1 MRTTLYG
8 RVTAFLIVTALVG
21 LTGCASPPT
30 REAMLVGAPATKNY
44 PYSVSVQTRGG
55 TETSAMTGANV
66 SNEEL
71 KAAVESSIVA
81 SKLFKSVVQDRNG
94 DYELTIIITQ
104 LTKPV
109 FGASFTV
116 EMEAGWALTK
126 VSDKTVVLRKV
137 IKSAHTATLDDAIVG
152 ATRMRLAI
160 EGAARK
166 NIAQGLQ
173 AIAELGALE
182 ADSRAERA
190 LTAAAVPG
198 LAAVTYPRT
207 LSGQDIAAHFASY
220 PSIEARRGEA
230 KPTRQA
236 PFTLRIRG
244 DGTVERSC
252 PRCFTPSASGS
263 MVVKRD
269 DAQVCFDWRRVPYPA
284 SGCFKLVQ
292 TSATDFEMRGVGFET
307 VINYSVAP

>member
-1 MRTTLYG
+1 MRTTICG
-8 RVTAFLIVTALVG
+8 RVTGILIVAAVVG
-21 LTGCASPPT
+21 LSGCASTAT

-44 PYSVSVQTRGG
+44 PYSVSVQARGG
-55 TETSAMTGANV
+55 TETGAMTGSTV

-71 KAAVESSIVA
+71 KAAVESSIMQ
-81 SKLFKSVVQDRNG
+81 SKLFKSVVQGGNG
-94 DYELTIIITQ
+94 DYELTVMVTQ

-126 VSDKTVVLRKV
+126 VSDKAIVLRKV
-137 IKSAHTATLDDAIVG
+137 VKSAHTATLDDAIVG
-152 ATRMRLAI
+152 ATRMRIAV

-173 AIAELGALE
+173 AIADLGALD
-182 ADSRAERA
+182 ADARSERGQA
-190 LTAAAVPG
+190 PAPTPA
-198 LAAVTYPRT
+198 AAVTYPRT

-230 KPTRQA
+230 TPTRRA

-252 PRCFTPSASGS
+252 PNCFKQSAGGS

-269 DAQVCFDWRRVPYPA
+269 DAQVCFDWDRTPYPA

-292 TSATDFEMRGVGFET
+292 TSATDFQMRGVGFET

>member
-1 MRTTLYG
+1 MRTTIYG
-8 RVTAFLIVTALVG
+8 RVTSFLIVTAVVG

-94 DYELTIIITQ
+94 DYEITIIITQ

-152 ATRMRLAI
+152 ATRMRMAI

-173 AIAELGALE
+173 AIADLGALD
-182 ADSRAERA
+182 ADARSERGQA
-190 LTAAAVPG
+190 PAPAPGAAN
-198 LAAVTYPRT
+198 YPRE
-207 LSGQDIAAHFASY
+207 LSGQDITAHFASH
-220 PSIEARRGEA
+220 PSIEARRGEG
-230 KPTRQA
+230 KPGRLA
-236 PFTLRIRG
+236 PFTLRINPDR
-244 DGTVERSC
+244 TVERSC
-252 PRCFTPSASGS
+252 PRCFKPSASGS
-263 MVVKRD
+263 IVVKQD
-269 DAQVCFDWRRVPYPA
+269 DALVCFDWGRVPYPA
-284 SGCFKLVQ
+284 SGCFKVVQ
-292 TSATDFEMRGVGFET
+292 TSATDFQLRGVGMET
-307 VINYSVAP
+307 VIRYSVAP

>member
-1 MRTTLYG
+1 MSTTLYERATG
-8 RVTAFLIVTALVG
+8 ILIVTAVAG
-21 LTGCASPPT
+21 LSGCASTAT
-30 REAMLVGAPATKNY
+30 REAMLVGAPATRNY

-55 TETSAMTGANV
+55 TETSATTGSTV

-71 KAAVESSIVA
+71 KAAVEGSIMQ
-81 SKLFKSVVQDRNG
+81 SKLFKSVVQGGNG
-94 DYELTIIITQ
+94 DYEITVIVTQ

-126 VSDKTVVLRKV
+126 VSDKAVVLRKV
-137 IKSAHTATLDDAIVG
+137 VKSAHTATLDDAIVG
-152 ATRMRLAI
+152 ATRMRIAV

-173 AIAELGALE
+173 AIADLGALD
-182 ADSRAERA
+182 ADARSERGQVPA
-190 LTAAAVPG
+190 PTPAAA
-198 LAAVTYPRT
+198 LTYPRT

-230 KPTRQA
+230 MPTRQA
-236 PFTLRIRG
+236 PFTLRIKG

-263 MVVKRD
+263 MVVKQD

-292 TSATDFEMRGVGFET
+292 TSATDFQMRGVGFET

>member
-1 MRTTLYG
+1 M
-8 RVTAFLIVTALVG
+8 
-21 LTGCASPPT
+21 
-30 REAMLVGAPATKNY
+30 
-44 PYSVSVQTRGG
+44 
-55 TETSAMTGANV
+55 
-66 SNEEL
+66 
-71 KAAVESSIVA
+71 
-81 SKLFKSVVQDRNG
+81 
-94 DYELTIIITQ
+94 
-104 LTKPV
+104 
-109 FGASFTV
+109 
-116 EMEAGWALTK
+116 
-126 VSDKTVVLRKV
+126 

-182 ADSRAERA
+182 ADSRAERG

>member
-1 MRTTLYG
+1 R
-8 RVTAFLIVTALVG
+8 
-21 LTGCASPPT
+21 
-30 REAMLVGAPATKNY
+30 NY

-71 KAAVESSIVA
+71 KVAVESSIVA

-182 ADSRAERA
+182 ADARSERGQA
-190 LTAAAVPG
+190 PAPTPAAA
-198 LAAVTYPRT
+198 LTYPRT
-207 LSGQDIAAHFASY
+207 LSGQD
-220 PSIEARRGEA
+220 
-230 KPTRQA
+230 
-236 PFTLRIRG
+236 
-244 DGTVERSC
+244 
-252 PRCFTPSASGS
+252 
-263 MVVKRD
+263 
-269 DAQVCFDWRRVPYPA
+269 
-284 SGCFKLVQ
+284 
-292 TSATDFEMRGVGFET
+292 
-307 VINYSVAP
+307 

>member
-1 MRTTLYG
+1 MKTTRCG
-8 RVTAFLIVTALVG
+8 RIAGILIVAAVLG
-21 LTGCASPPT
+21 LEGCASTAT
-30 REAMLVGAPATKNY
+30 REAMSVGTRATKSY
-44 PYSVSVQTRGG
+44 PYSISVQTRGG
-55 TETSAMTGANV
+55 TETGAMTGSTI

-71 KAAVESSIVA
+71 KGALESSIIE
-81 SKLFKSVVQDRNG
+81 SKLFKSVAQGGNG
-94 DYELTIIITQ
+94 DYELMIVVTQ

-116 EMEAGWALTK
+116 DLETGWSLVKT
-126 VSDKTVVLRKV
+126 SDKSVVMRKV
-137 IKSAHTATLDDAIVG
+137 IKSSSTATLDDAIVG
-152 ATRMRLAI
+152 ATRMRLAV

-173 AIAELGALE
+173 AIADLGALD
-182 ADSRAERA
+182 ADARSERGQA
-190 LTAAAVPG
+190 PAPTPAAA
-198 LAAVTYPRT
+198 LTYPRT

-220 PSIEARRGEA
+220 PSIEVRRGEA
-230 KPTRQA
+230 IPTRQA

-263 MVVKRD
+263 MVVKQD

-292 TSATDFEMRGVGFET
+292 TSATDFQMRGVGFET

>member
-1 MRTTLYG
+1 MRMTFYE
-8 RVTAFLIVTALVG
+8 RVTGILIVTAVVG
-21 LTGCASPPT
+21 LSGCASTAT
-30 REAMLVGAPATKNY
+30 REAMLVGAPATRNY

-55 TETSAMTGANV
+55 TETSATTGSTV

-71 KAAVESSIVA
+71 KAAVEGSIMQ
-81 SKLFKSVVQDRNG
+81 SKLFKSVVQGGTG
-94 DYELTIIITQ
+94 DYEITVIVTQ

-126 VSDKTVVLRKV
+126 ASDKAVVLRKV
-137 IKSAHTATLDDAIVG
+137 VKSAHTATLDDAIVG
-152 ATRMRLAI
+152 ATRMRIAV

-173 AIAELGALE
+173 AIADLGALD
-182 ADSRAERA
+182 ADARSERGQA
-190 LTAAAVPG
+190 PAPTPAAA
-198 LAAVTYPRT
+198 LTYPRT

-230 KPTRQA
+230 MPTRQA
-236 PFTLRIRG
+236 PFTLRIKG

-263 MVVKRD
+263 MVVKQD

-292 TSATDFEMRGVGFET
+292 TSATDFQMRGVGFET

>member
-1 MRTTLYG
+1 MSTTLYERATG
-8 RVTAFLIVTALVG
+8 ILIVTAVAG
-21 LTGCASPPT
+21 LSGCASTAT
-30 REAMLVGAPATKNY
+30 REAMLVGAPATRNY

-55 TETSAMTGANV
+55 TETSATTGSTV

-71 KAAVESSIVA
+71 KAAVEGSITQ
-81 SKLFKSVVQDRNG
+81 SKLFKSVVQGGNG
-94 DYELTIIITQ
+94 DYEITVIVTQ

-126 VSDKTVVLRKV
+126 VSDKAVVLRKV
-137 IKSAHTATLDDAIVG
+137 VKSAHTATLDDAIVG
-152 ATRMRLAI
+152 ATRMRIAV

-173 AIAELGALE
+173 AIADLGALD
-182 ADSRAERA
+182 ADARSERGQA
-190 LTAAAVPG
+190 PAPTPAAA
-198 LAAVTYPRT
+198 LTYPRT

-230 KPTRQA
+230 MPTRQA

-244 DGTVERSC
+244 NGTVERSC

-263 MVVKRD
+263 MVVKQD

-292 TSATDFEMRGVGFET
+292 TSATDFQMRGVGFET

>member
-1 MRTTLYG
+1 MRMTFYE
-8 RVTAFLIVTALVG
+8 RVTGILIVTVVVG
-21 LTGCASPPT
+21 LSGCASTAT
-30 REAMLVGAPATKNY
+30 REAMLVGAPATRNY

-55 TETSAMTGANV
+55 TETSATTGSTV

-71 KAAVESSIVA
+71 KAAVEGSIMQ
-81 SKLFKSVVQDRNG
+81 SKLFKSVVQGGNG
-94 DYELTIIITQ
+94 DYEITVIVTQ

-126 VSDKTVVLRKV
+126 VSDKAVVLRKV
-137 IKSAHTATLDDAIVG
+137 VKSAHTATLDDAIVG
-152 ATRMRLAI
+152 ATRMRIAV

-173 AIAELGALE
+173 AIADLGALD
-182 ADSRAERA
+182 ADARSERGQVPA
-190 LTAAAVPG
+190 PTPAAA
-198 LAAVTYPRT
+198 LTYPRT
-207 LSGQDIAAHFASY
+207 LSGQDITAHFASY

-230 KPTRQA
+230 MPTRQA

-244 DGTVERSC
+244 NGTVERSC

-263 MVVKRD
+263 MVVKQD
-269 DAQVCFDWRRVPYPA
+269 DAQVCFDWRRVRYPA

-292 TSATDFEMRGVGFET
+292 TSATDFQMRGVGFET

>member
-1 MRTTLYG
+1 MRMTFYE
-8 RVTAFLIVTALVG
+8 RVTGILIVTVVVG
-21 LTGCASPPT
+21 LSGCASTAT

-55 TETSAMTGANV
+55 TETSATTGSTV

-71 KAAVESSIVA
+71 KAAVEGSIMQ
-81 SKLFKSVVQDRNG
+81 SKLFKSVVQGGNG
-94 DYELTIIITQ
+94 DYEITVIVTQ

-126 VSDKTVVLRKV
+126 ASDKAVVLRKV
-137 IKSAHTATLDDAIVG
+137 VKSAHTATLDDAIVG
-152 ATRMRLAI
+152 ATRMRIAV

-173 AIAELGALE
+173 AIADLGALD
-182 ADSRAERA
+182 ADARSERGQA
-190 LTAAAVPG
+190 PAPTPAAA
-198 LAAVTYPRT
+198 LTYPRT

-230 KPTRQA
+230 MPTRQA
-236 PFTLRIRG
+236 PFTLRIKG

-263 MVVKRD
+263 MVVKQD

-292 TSATDFEMRGVGFET
+292 TSATDFQMRGVGFET

>member
-1 MRTTLYG
+1 MRTTIYG
-8 RVTAFLIVTALVG
+8 RVSGILIVTAVVG
-21 LTGCASPPT
+21 LSGCASTAT

-55 TETSAMTGANV
+55 TETSAMTGSTV

-71 KAAVESSIVA
+71 KAAVEGSIMQ
-81 SKLFKSVVQDRNG
+81 SKLFKSVVQGGNG
-94 DYELTIIITQ
+94 DYEITVIVTQ

-126 VSDKTVVLRKV
+126 VSDKAIVLRKV
-137 IKSAHTATLDDAIVG
+137 VKSAHTATLDDAIVG
-152 ATRMRLAI
+152 ATRMRIAV

-173 AIAELGALE
+173 AIADFGALD
-182 ADSRAERA
+182 ADSRAERGQ
-190 LTAAAVPG
+190 TAVAVPAP
-198 LAAVTYPRT
+198 AAVTYPRT

-230 KPTRQA
+230 MPTRRA

-252 PRCFTPSASGS
+252 PNCFKQSASGS

-269 DAQVCFDWRRVPYPA
+269 DAQVCFDWDRTPYPA

-292 TSATDFEMRGVGFET
+292 TSATDFQMRGVDIEA
-307 VINYSVAP
+307 VISYSVGP

>member
-1 MRTTLYG
+1 MKEAIYA
-8 RVTAFLIVTALVG
+8 RVTGILIVTAVVALS
-21 LTGCASPPT
+21 GCASTAT

-55 TETSAMTGANV
+55 TETTAMTGATV

-71 KAAVESSIVA
+71 KAAVESSIMQ
-81 SKLFKSVVQDRNG
+81 SKLFKSVVQGGNG
-94 DYELTIIITQ
+94 DYEITVIVTQ

-126 VSDKTVVLRKV
+126 ASDKTIVLRKV

-152 ATRMRLAI
+152 ATRMRIAV

-173 AIAELGALE
+173 AIADLGALE
-182 ADSRAERA
+182 GGAQAERGQA
-190 LTAAAVPG
+190 PAATP
-198 LAAVTYPRT
+198 AAVTYPRT

-220 PSIEARRGEA
+220 PSIEVRRGEA
-230 KPTRQA
+230 IPTRQA

-269 DAQVCFDWRRVPYPA
+269 DAQVCFDWHRVPYPA

-292 TSATDFEMRGVGFET
+292 TSATDFQMRGVGFET
-307 VINYSVAP
+307 VITYSVAP